1 MLCDTAPF
9 DNPAVRKAIKY
20 AINRQELVDKV
31 LYGYGKVGNDNPIG
45 STMKYST
52 DPQPQ
57 HTYDPEKAKA
67 ILKEAGI
74 ENLKVDFSVPPNA
87 AYPGALDAALLM
99 QESAKAAGIEINVIR
114 EPDDGYW
121 SNVWLKKPWSM
132 CYWGGRPTV
141 DTMLSI
147 SLAADAPWNDTHF
160 KNARFNELLVQA
172 RSELDEAKRTAM
184 YAECQQ
190 LVHDEGGQIV
200 LLFNNFV
207 GALNT
212 AVAHGEL
219 NADQDSDGGYMVERW
234 WFA

>member
-1 MLCDTAPF
+1 
-9 DNPAVRKAIKY
+9 
-20 AINRQELVDKV
+20 
-31 LYGYGKVGNDNPIG
+31 
-45 STMKYST
+45 
-52 DPQPQ
+52 
-57 HTYDPEKAKA
+57 
-67 ILKEAGI
+67 
-74 ENLKVDFSVPPNA
+74 
-87 AYPGALDAALLM
+87 
-99 QESAKAAGIEINVIR
+99 VIR

-160 KNARFNELLVQA
+160 KNDRFNELLVQA
-172 RSELDEAKRTAM
+172 RSELDEAKRATM

-190 LVHDEGGQIV
+190 LVHDEGGQVV
-200 LLFNNFV
+200 LMFYNFV

-219 NADQDSDGGYMVERW
+219 NSDQDSDGGYMVERW
-234 WFA
+234 WMA